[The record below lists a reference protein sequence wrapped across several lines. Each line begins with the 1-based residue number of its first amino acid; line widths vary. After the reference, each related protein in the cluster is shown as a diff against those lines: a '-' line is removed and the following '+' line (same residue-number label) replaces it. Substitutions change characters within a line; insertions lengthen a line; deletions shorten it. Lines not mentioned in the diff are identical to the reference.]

1 MRTIPN
7 ARFWTRYDEAVIND
21 LHGAVAARLKGVGQ
35 RYTTG
40 REVLIRALA
49 EAPRPLTAAELV
61 AAEPRLSQSTTYRNL
76 ALLEQ
81 AGVVRTVTG
90 TDEYTRF
97 ELAEELTGRHHH
109 HLVCLSCGTLED
121 FDAPRRVE
129 QGLADAIARLS
140 SGTGFRAEGHRLDVL
155 GTCAACAG

>member
-1 MRTIPN
+1 MQVP
-7 ARFWTRYDEAVIND
+7 AEVYAGVVVDD
-21 LHGAVAARLKGVGQ
+21 LHAMVAARLRKVGQ

-40 REVLIRALA
+40 RRMLIDVLAQSV
-49 EAPRPLTAAELV
+49 RPVTTAELV

-76 ALLEQ
+76 AQLEQ
-81 AGVVRTVTG
+81 AGVVRTVIG
-90 TDEYTRF
+90 TDEYSRF

-109 HLVCLSCGTLED
+109 HLVCLSCGTVED

-140 SGTGFRAEGHRLDVL
+140 SGTGFRAEAHRLDVL
-155 GTCAACAG
+155 GTCASCAS